1 MARFPG
7 HAGETSPSAGRGREK
22 VPHSAPGESA
32 EGFPSTQVVLPG
44 QERGR
49 ARRVAIMIR
58 FCTNTLESGH
68 STYPGVEAAARAFAM
83 LNKEYATPV
92 SGDIDVIVCISF
104 RVHAG
109 IGSVGGDGRG
119 SAEPCPWGKGVAE
132 PVTDQPVRQHLV
144 PERPAA
150 AARPPPAGLSDTMP
164 DRAGPAGGRHDVAA
178 KT

>member
-1 MARFPG
+1 
-7 HAGETSPSAGRGREK
+7 
-22 VPHSAPGESA
+22 
-32 EGFPSTQVVLPG
+32 
-44 QERGR
+44 
-49 ARRVAIMIR
+49 
-58 FCTNTLESGH
+58 
-68 STYPGVEAAARAFAM
+68 M

-150 AARPPPAGLSDTMP
+150 AARPPPAGLSATMP
-164 DRAGPAGGRHDVAA
+164 DRAGTAGGRHDVAA
-178 KT
+178 KAAHENFPVALRLLPGRYRRHLMAVY